1 MRKKRKSRNYYTYFC
16 RMKLR
21 IAFILSILFFAKSS
35 FSQTADHG
43 VWTLQHAVQYALEH
57 NISIKQNELNARL
70 AKLQLLQTQLSQLP
84 NINTSAAYGRSFGRS
99 VDPTTN
105 QFVNSNY
112 DFLSLSGSA
121 DVLLFG
127 WFQKRNTIHANK
139 YALEA
144 AKADL
149 DQLKDDVS
157 LNVATGYLRAILARE
172 QVKISE
178 KQVALSDAQL
188 DQTRRF
194 VDAGR
199 LPELSA
205 KQLEAQLAN
214 DSATLINNI
223 ASYNSSILDI
233 KALLNLDFETTF
245 DIEEPDVTLAD
256 QLFLDQMTAEYVY
269 EEALIHFGNIKS
281 SEMNLL
287 AARKRAAA
295 AKGALYPQLGL
306 NAQSGTNYA
315 STYREIKNY
324 TVNGYQPNGTIA
336 VDSLAGRAL
345 PVYQPVVQY
354 ETQRIPVD
362 KQLSN
367 NFRQTVSLAVNI
379 PIFNAWQA
387 RYNVKQAKI
396 NVLTGELNKEQ
407 AELNLK
413 QNVYKA
419 YNDAINAI
427 QKYYA
432 AQRAVVSS
440 QQAYEFAKKRYELG
454 LTNTVEYLTTQNT
467 QFVSE
472 SNLQSAKYDL
482 IFKLKVIDY
491 YLGKE
496 LKL

>member
-1 MRKKRKSRNYYTYFC
+1 MN
-16 RMKLR
+16 LR
-21 IAFILSILFFAKSS
+21 FLLTPLCFLFFCPS
-35 FSQTADHG
+35 FAQEEKRME
-43 VWTLQHAVQYALEH
+43 WTLQQAIEYALQH

-70 AKLQLLQTQLSQLP
+70 AQLQLQQSQLSQLP
-84 NINTSAAYGRSFGRS
+84 NITTSAAYGRSFGRS

-121 DVLLFG
+121 DALVFG
-127 WFQKRNTIHANK
+127 WFQKRNTIGANK
-139 YALEA
+139 YALNA

-149 DQLKDDVS
+149 EQLQNDVS

-172 QVKISE
+172 QVRISE
-178 KQVALSDAQL
+178 KQVSLSAAQL
-188 DQTRRF
+188 HQTEKF
-194 VDAGR
+194 VEAGR

-223 ASYNSSILDI
+223 AAYNNAIIDI
-233 KALLNLDFETTF
+233 KALLNLDFATPF
-245 DIEEPDVTLAD
+245 DIIEPEVKVEEQFSLNEMSP
-256 QLFLDQMTAEYVY
+256 EYVFT
-269 EEALIHFGNIKS
+269 EALKSFNTIKS
-281 SEMNLL
+281 SEFNLL
-287 AARKRAAA
+287 ASQKRVKAAR
-295 AKGALYPQLGL
+295 GALYPQLGI

-315 STYREIKNY
+315 STFKEVTGFNI
-324 TVNGYQPNGTIA
+324 TGAQPTGAYA
-336 VDSLAGRAL
+336 VDSVSQRLI
-345 PVYQPVVQY
+345 PVYQPIFQY
-354 ETQRIPVD
+354 QTQRIPVD
-362 KQLSN
+362 RQLNN
-367 NFRQTVSLAVNI
+367 NFRQTLSLALNI

-387 RYNVKQAKI
+387 QFNLRQAKI
-396 NVLTGELNKEQ
+396 NREASDYNMQQ
-407 AELNLK
+407 AELKLK
-413 QNVYKA
+413 QDVYKA
-419 YNDAINAI
+419 YNDAYNAI

-432 AQRAVVSS
+432 AVRAENAS
-440 QQAYEFAKKRYELG
+440 QDAYNFAKKRYELG

-491 YLGKE
+491 YLGKQ

>member
-1 MRKKRKSRNYYTYFC
+1 
-16 RMKLR
+16 MKLR
-21 IAFILSILFFAKSS
+21 TAFIVLITFINQISAA
-35 FSQTADHG
+35 QTNPSH
-43 VWTLQHAVQYALEH
+43 VRTLQDAVRYALEH
-57 NISIKQNELNARL
+57 NISVKQNELNARL
-70 AKLQLLQTQLSQLP
+70 AKLQLLQTQLSQIP

-112 DFLSLSGSA
+112 DFLSLNGSA

-139 YALEA
+139 YALDA

-157 LNVATGYLRAILARE
+157 LNVATGYLRAILAKE
-172 QVKISE
+172 QIKISE
-178 KQVALSDAQL
+178 KQVALSEAQL

-194 VDAGR
+194 VTAGR

-223 ASYNSSILDI
+223 ASYNSAILDI
-233 KALLNLDFETTF
+233 KALLNLDFETPF
-245 DIEEPDVTLAD
+245 DIEEPEVTVAD
-256 QLFLDQMTAEYVY
+256 QIFLDQMTAEYVY
-269 EEALIHFGNIKS
+269 EEALKHFGNIKS

-287 AARKRAAA
+287 AARKRADA
-295 AKGALYPQLGL
+295 AKGSLYPQLGL

-315 STYREIKNY
+315 STYSEIKGFNIS
-324 TVNGYQPNGTIA
+324 GYQPNGAVA
-336 VDSLAGRAL
+336 VDSLAGRTL

-362 KQLSN
+362 RQLSN
-367 NFRQTVSLAVNI
+367 NFRQTISLAVNI

-387 RYNVKQAKI
+387 RFNVRQAKI
-396 NVLTGELNKEQ
+396 NVLSSELNKEQ
-407 AELNLK
+407 AQLNLK

-419 YNDAINAI
+419 YNDAINAL

-432 AQRAVVSS
+432 AQRAVLSS
-440 QQAYEFAKKRYELG
+440 QEAFAFAQKRYELG

>member
-1 MRKKRKSRNYYTYFC
+1 
-16 RMKLR
+16 MKLR
-21 IAFILSILFFAKSS
+21 IAIIFFTIIVPFTV
-35 FSQTADHG
+35 FSQTSSDNQI
-43 VWTLQHAVQYALEH
+43 WTLQDAVQYALQH

-70 AKLQLLQTQLSQLP
+70 AKLQLLQSQLSQLP
-84 NINTSAAYGRSFGRS
+84 NLNTSVSYGRSFGRS

-112 DFLSLSGSA
+112 DFLGLNGSA

-127 WFQKRNTIHANK
+127 WFQKRNTINANK
-139 YALEA
+139 YSLEA
-144 AKADL
+144 SKADL

-172 QVKISE
+172 QIKISE
-178 KQVALSDAQL
+178 KQVALSEAQL
-188 DQTRRF
+188 DQTRKF

-223 ASYNSSILDI
+223 ATFNSSILDI
-233 KALLNLDFETTF
+233 RALLNIDFTTPF
-245 DIEEPDVTLAD
+245 DVEVPDVKLED
-256 QLFLDQMTAEYVY
+256 QISLNEMNPDIVY
-269 EEALIHFGNIKS
+269 QEALKHFGSIRS

-287 AARKRAAA
+287 ASQKRLSA
-295 AKGALYPQLGL
+295 AKGTLWPQLGL

-315 STYREIKNY
+315 STFSEVKSFSV
-324 TVNGYQPNGTIA
+324 TGYQPNGA
-336 VDSLAGRAL
+336 VAIDSTGGRAL
-345 PVYQPVVQY
+345 PIYQPVVQY
-354 ETQRIPVD
+354 ETQRIPID

-367 NFRQTVSLAVNI
+367 NFRQTISLALNI

-387 RYNVKQAKI
+387 QYNVRQAKI
-396 NVLTGELNKEQ
+396 NVISNQLNIDQ
-407 AELNLK
+407 VQLNLK

-419 YNDAINAI
+419 YNDAVNAI

-432 AQRAVVSS
+432 AQRAVTAS
-440 QQAYEFAKKRYELG
+440 QQAFVFAKKRYELG

-472 SNLQSAKYDL
+472 ANLQSAKYDL

>member
-1 MRKKRKSRNYYTYFC
+1 
-16 RMKLR
+16 MKLR
-21 IAFILSILFFAKSS
+21 IAFILSLSLTAGVAQ
-35 FSQTADHG
+35 SQTTSDN
-43 VWTLQHAVQYALEH
+43 VWTLQRAVQYALDH

-70 AKLQLLQTQLSQLP
+70 SKLQLLQTQLSQLP
-84 NINTSAAYGRSFGRS
+84 NINASAAYGRSFGRS

-127 WFQKRNTIHANK
+127 WFQKRNSIQANK
-139 YALEA
+139 YSLEA

-172 QVKISE
+172 QIKISE
-178 KQVALSDAQL
+178 KQVALSEVQL
-188 DQTRRF
+188 DQTRQF
-194 VDAGR
+194 VNAGR

-223 ASYNSSILDI
+223 SVFNSAILDI
-233 KALLNLDFETTF
+233 KALLNLDFETEF
-245 DIEEPDVTLAD
+245 DIEEPDVKLEDQIFLNQLTAD
-256 QLFLDQMTAEYVY
+256 YVY
-269 EEALIHFGNIKS
+269 EEAIKHFGSIRS

-287 AARKRAAA
+287 ASQKRAAA
-295 AKGALYPQLGL
+295 AKGALYPQIGL

-315 STYREIKNY
+315 STFSEVKGFNI
-324 TVNGYQPNGTIA
+324 TGYQPTGSIA
-336 VDSLAGRAL
+336 VDSTGMRAF
-345 PVYQPVVQY
+345 PIYQPVVQY
-354 ETQRIPVD
+354 ETQRIPVG
-362 KQLSN
+362 KQLEN
-367 NFRQTVSLAVNI
+367 NFRQTISVAVNI
-379 PIFNAWQA
+379 PLFNAWQA
-387 RYNVKQAKI
+387 RYNVRQAKI
-396 NVLTGELNKEQ
+396 NVLSSELNKDQ

-432 AQRAVVSS
+432 AQRAVTSS
-440 QQAYEFAKKRYELG
+440 QEAFVFAKKRYELG
-454 LTNTVEYLTTQNT
+454 LTNTVEYLTVQNT

>member
-1 MRKKRKSRNYYTYFC
+1 MSRDYSTYFC
-16 RMKLR
+16 RMKWR
-21 IAFILSILFFAKSS
+21 IALLLPFLLFTGRA
-35 FSQTADHG
+35 FSQSDDNSR
-43 VWTLQHAVQYALEH
+43 VWTLQYSVQYALEH

-70 AKLQLLQTQLSQLP
+70 AKLQLQQTRLSQLP

-112 DFLSLSGSA
+112 DFLSISGSA

-127 WFQKRNTIHANK
+127 WFQKRNSIHASG

-172 QVKISE
+172 QIKISE
-178 KQVALSDAQL
+178 KQVALSAAQL

-194 VDAGR
+194 VTAGR

-205 KQLEAQLAN
+205 LQLEAQLAN

-223 ASYNSSILDI
+223 ASYNSTILDI
-233 KALLNLDFETTF
+233 KALLNLDFETPF
-245 DIEEPDVTLAD
+245 AIEEPEVTVAD
-256 QLFLDQMTAEYVY
+256 QVFLDQMSAEYVY
-269 EEALIHFGNIKS
+269 EEALKHFGTIKS

-295 AKGALYPQLGL
+295 AKAALYPQLGL

-315 STYREIKNY
+315 STYSEMKS
-324 TVNGYQPNGTIA
+324 VSFGGYKPNGTIA
-336 VDSLAGRAL
+336 VDSLTGRSL
-345 PVYQPVVQY
+345 PVYQPVMHY

-367 NFRQTVSLAVNI
+367 NFRQTISLAVNI

-387 RYNVKQAKI
+387 RYNVKQTKI
-396 NVLTGELNKEQ
+396 NVLTQELNKEQ
-407 AELNLK
+407 AQLNLK

-419 YNDAINAI
+419 YNDAINAL
-427 QKYYA
+427 QKFYA

-440 QQAYEFAKKRYELG
+440 QQAFSFAQKRYELG